1 MTKYKILD
9 NENLVRDAET
19 NAVLNTDVSSLQRY
33 KMRRDAESKKE
44 KEMEKMREDIDEI
57 KSLLT
62 QLITEKNK

>member
-33 KMRRDAESKKE
+33 KMRRDAEAKKE